1 MTDLVIDVVELALGP
16 SELEAER
23 LSSPVME
30 SLLLRLSVNE
40 ALLEALV
47 DMLELADSLA
57 VALNE
62 LLRDT
67 LRDNV

>member
-16 SELEAER
+16 SEPEAER

-67 LRDNV
+67 LRDDV